1 MFVLMLPNRVQ
12 NRRIKNGNKFIEMPK
27 TEVKY
32 NNKITLKM
40 SGQFLNYINI
50 ARMLPGTK
58 KKFGKHPTQ
67 TEFLRGVI
75 YYWIKKHAPEILIDD
90 LKGNV
95 PEILEHKA
103 LKENNKKRAKQ

>member
-1 MFVLMLPNRVQ
+1 
-12 NRRIKNGNKFIEMPK
+12 MPK

-58 KKFGKHPTQ
+58 KKFGKHPNQ

-75 YYWIKKHAPEILIDD
+75 YYWIKKNAPEILIDD
-90 LKGNV
+90 LEGNV
-95 PEILEHKA
+95 PEVLEHKA
-103 LKENNKKRAKQ
+103 LKKNHEKALQQTRDFVAEHFKNRKK

>member
-1 MFVLMLPNRVQ
+1 
-12 NRRIKNGNKFIEMPK
+12 MPK

-90 LKGNV
+90 LEGNV

-103 LKENNKKRAKQ
+103 LKETHQAALKETQDFVEEYFKNRKK

>member
-1 MFVLMLPNRVQ
+1 
-12 NRRIKNGNKFIEMPK
+12 MPK

-50 ARMLPGTK
+50 ARMLPDTK

-75 YYWIKKHAPEILIDD
+75 YYWVRKNAPEMLDMNGEI
-90 LKGNV
+90 
-95 PEILEHKA
+95 PEVLEHKA
-103 LKENNKKRAKQ
+103 LKENHKAMIDAELEKTKEYFKNRKK